1 MAGTITATLTLAG
14 QGVTSDPIAIAPST
28 TLNIEEPC
36 VESGSLIAGSG
47 APGVTALYT
56 TSTDPSYL
64 YIKNT
69 YIAAAPATAG
79 LEISLGVTVF
89 ANIKPGQW
97 MWMPVENG
105 LTIGYQ
111 TEAGSPDDVPFEYAF
126 WAQVP

>member
-14 QGVTSDPIAIAPST
+14 QGATSDPIAIAPST

-47 APGVTALYT
+47 APGVLTLYI

-64 YIKNT
+64 YVKNT
-69 YIAAAPATAG
+69 TLLTGG
-79 LEISLGVTVF
+79 LEISIGGTVF
-89 ANIKPGQW
+89 ANLKAGQW
-97 MWMPVENG
+97 MWVPVENG
-105 LTIGYQ
+105 LTVGYQ
-111 TEAGSPDDVPFEYAF
+111 TEAASVDDVPFEYAF